1 MGLFGQT
8 NTESTP
14 PAVTYVRVQPFEMKT
29 AEWTIQAIVIYVLIR
44 DFLMYVVPWLV
55 GGLYKWVHATFPKAE
70 QLIAEE
76 LEEVLETVSDKV
88 GAAMDTAGAA
98 AEGPLKHAEEELLE
112 AATKGGVGLMSRL
125 VDELVS

>member
-8 NTESTP
+8 NTESAP

-44 DFLMYVVPWLV
+44 DFLMYVVPWVV
-55 GGLYKWVHATFPKAE
+55 GGLYKWVHATFPRAE

-88 GAAMDTAGAA
+88 GAAMDTVGAA
-98 AEGPLKHAEEELLE
+98 AEGPLRHVEEELLE
-112 AATKGGVGLMSRL
+112 AASKGGAGLMSRL

>member
-8 NTESTP
+8 NTESAP

-44 DFLMYVVPWLV
+44 DFLMYVVPWVV
-55 GGLYKWVHATFPKAE
+55 GGLYKWVHDTFPRAE

-98 AEGPLKHAEEELLE
+98 AEGPLRHVEEELLE
-112 AATKGGVGLMSRL
+112 AASKGGAGLMSRL